1 MTIEEIIT
9 DKQLDHA
16 WGSANFGTESKRD
29 IIRFTL
35 LKNACGYG
43 SGSTARAIVKELG
56 LITETKEELSRR
68 GREYLYE
75 AFRYGSNV

>member
-1 MTIEEIIT
+1 MTVEEIIT

-16 WGSANFGTESKRD
+16 WGNANFGTAEKRD

-43 SGSTARAIVKELG
+43 SGSTAIAIVSELG
-56 LITETKEELSRR
+56 LFTEMGSLSKK

-75 AFRYGSNV
+75 AFSNGSNV